1 MPTVV
6 ENLSEM
12 AERAKGHLRELLTCH
27 SSIHHEPYKTWQSR
41 SMVGLSGGVHEW
53 NDLPPEGSQL
63 QARALDEYRRYAAV
77 VGVLLRGQPRN
88 TLKDLRQHE
97 KFILA
102 AIEQDSEPQGRTPDD
117 VLAGAV
123 EALDAQAALVAN
135 LYDASGGEPVYVPD
149 TNALVL
155 NPQLEDW
162 RFDGAA
168 RFTMFFLPTVLQEL
182 DALKVN
188 HRVESV
194 RDKSEGLIHRI
205 KGYRARGRLS
215 DGVPL
220 TKGVSTLIAGAVEPD
235 MGNTLSWLD
244 AANND
249 DRVLAGFIEVMRR
262 YPHSPVTLVTGDLN
276 LQNKAEYAG
285 LPFAEPPAPA
295 AIP

>member
-1 MPTVV
+1 
-6 ENLSEM
+6 
-12 AERAKGHLRELLTCH
+12 
-27 SSIHHEPYKTWQSR
+27 
-41 SMVGLSGGVHEW
+41 
-53 NDLPPEGSQL
+53 
-63 QARALDEYRRYAAV
+63 AL
-77 VGVLLRGQPRN
+77 
-88 TLKDLRQHE
+88 
-97 KFILA
+97 
-102 AIEQDSEPQGRTPDD
+102 
-117 VLAGAV
+117 

-162 RFDGAA
+162 RFEGVA
-168 RFTMFFLPTVLQEL
+168 RFTVFLLPTVLQEL

-188 HRVESV
+188 HRVEPG
-194 RDKSEGLIHRI
+194 RDKSEGLIRRI

-235 MGNTLSWLD
+235 MGNTLPWLD

-276 LQNKAEYAG
+276 LQNKAE
-285 LPFAEPPAPA
+285 
-295 AIP
+295 